1 VTVSLTSFSQSEEA
15 RAELERCVEERTR
28 DLTLALARAEEAN
41 RSKEAFL
48 AIVSHELRT
57 PLNAIL
63 GWVELLQ
70 RRPDSA
76 MVQRGLPVIRRNA
89 LAQARVVE
97 DLLDVSSIEAGKM
110 RVEARLTDLRIVV
123 SNAIEVVQPAA
134 EAKRIAIVETG
145 GATPAIVLGD
155 PDRLQQIV
163 WNLLANAMKFTPEGG
178 TVHVSTVASAERVRF
193 EVSDNGIG
201 IEAAF
206 LSRVFEPFSQVDMSS
221 TRGYTG
227 LGLGLTLVRTLTELQ
242 GGTVRAQSAG
252 MDKGST
258 FVVELPAHDASI
270 GEDRAIEASTRVLTP
285 AHSADLTGI
294 RVLIVDD
301 DPDSCESVALILETA
316 GASTIVANSA
326 ATGLQAL
333 LQHKV
338 DVVLSDIAMPHRDG
352 VAFIQ
357 DVRALLD
364 NVKRCVPAVALTALA
379 REEDRHWILAS
390 GFQRYAA
397 KPVSADH
404 LVRCVAAAA
413 AA

>member
-1 VTVSLTSFSQSEEA
+1 LALLSQREEA

-70 RRPDSA
+70 QRPDSA

-145 GATPAIVLGD
+145 GTMPAIVLGD

-178 TVHVSTVASAERVRF
+178 TVHVSTVASAERVCF
-193 EVSDNGIG
+193 AVSDNGIG
-201 IEAAF
+201 IDAAF

-221 TRGYTG
+221 TRGYSG
-227 LGLGLTLVRTLTELQ
+227 LGLGLTLVRNLTELQ

-252 MDKGST
+252 MNKGAT
-258 FVVELPAHDASI
+258 FVVELPAHDAST
-270 GEDRAIEASTRVLTP
+270 GERRAVGASTRAPTP
-285 AHSADLTGI
+285 PANGADLTGI
-294 RVLIVDD
+294 RVLVVDD
-301 DPDSCESVALILETA
+301 DPDSCESVALILEAA

-333 LQHKV
+333 LRHKV

-352 VAFIQ
+352 VAFMQ
-357 DVRALLD
+357 DVRSLLD
-364 NVKRCVPAVALTALA
+364 DVKRRVPAVALTALA
-379 REEDRHWILAS
+379 REEDRQWILAS

-404 LVRCVAAAA
+404 LIRCVAAAA